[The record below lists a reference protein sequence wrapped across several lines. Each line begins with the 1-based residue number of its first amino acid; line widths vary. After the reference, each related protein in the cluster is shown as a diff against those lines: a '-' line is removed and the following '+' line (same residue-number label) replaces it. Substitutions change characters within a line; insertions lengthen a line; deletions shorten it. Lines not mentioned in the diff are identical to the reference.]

1 MLPPDRWT
9 ALREHLQEPRAGAPC
24 VGRSTLFA
32 WLAGAEHPF
41 RDGDVRV
48 QLDGCR
54 QLLLESPTGS
64 MTLARADPALVALL
78 AGT

>member
-1 MLPPDRWT
+1 M
-9 ALREHLQEPRAGAPC
+9 
-24 VGRSTLFA
+24 RSTLFA